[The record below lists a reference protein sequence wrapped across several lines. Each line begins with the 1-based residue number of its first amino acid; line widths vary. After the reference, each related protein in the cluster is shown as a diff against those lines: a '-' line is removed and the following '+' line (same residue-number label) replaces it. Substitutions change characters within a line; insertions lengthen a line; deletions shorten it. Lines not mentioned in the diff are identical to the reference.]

1 MRKIHRSTSFII
13 KVQDKSSAE
22 STIMSVVHQIQG
34 VWHDFMN
41 LDVAAGVSGIVPAAD
56 IRGAVERCETLCKLS
71 VLQGIRGVCCERE
84 YGELARAY
92 DSDAAD
98 CDGLITALCGEDE
111 AALDKEMNQWFDVL
125 SRIDGKLHI
134 ERIFVLMARLAERL
148 RSLGTSFFGIF
159 HEELLIEL
167 LEVELPRDREIWL
180 RNTLR
185 RVRTFLAESRRE
197 KQKGDMERAREFMKD
212 NFNNPELTLKTVA
225 DHVGFNEKYFSTRFT
240 KECGCTFITYLNDLR
255 IKRAQE
261 LLVRTNMKMYEISDS
276 VGYASVEHFNH
287 MFKKKLGISPRDFRQ
302 SGK

>member
-1 MRKIHRSTSFII
+1 
-13 KVQDKSSAE
+13 
-22 STIMSVVHQIQG
+22 
-34 VWHDFMN
+34 
-41 LDVAAGVSGIVPAAD
+41 
-56 IRGAVERCETLCKLS
+56 
-71 VLQGIRGVCCERE
+71 
-84 YGELARAY
+84 
-92 DSDAAD
+92 
-98 CDGLITALCGEDE
+98 
-111 AALDKEMNQWFDVL
+111 
-125 SRIDGKLHI
+125 
-134 ERIFVLMARLAERL
+134 MARLAERL

-159 HEELLIEL
+159 HEELLNEL
-167 LEVELPRDREIWL
+167 LAVELPRDREIWL

-185 RVRTFLAESRRE
+185 RVRTFFAESRRE

-276 VGYASVEHFNH
+276 VGYASVEYFNH